1 MGYDKDF
8 FKFDNLDEVINV
20 ASGSIM
26 EFYTGEVI
34 VSLGLHI

>member
-1 MGYDKDF
+1 MGYDEDF
-8 FKFDNLDEVINV
+8 FRFDRLVEEVNV
-20 ASGSIM
+20 PSGSIM